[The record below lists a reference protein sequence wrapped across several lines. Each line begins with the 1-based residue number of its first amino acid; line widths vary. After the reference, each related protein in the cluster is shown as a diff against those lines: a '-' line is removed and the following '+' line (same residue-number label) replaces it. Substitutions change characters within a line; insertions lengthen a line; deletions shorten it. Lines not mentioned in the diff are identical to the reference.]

1 MTDSNYKA
9 SGPDGT
15 TINIVDV
22 SKDDLDAFGRDIDF
36 DALDVM
42 RTAPAM
48 LTGAERLMLFNLIY
62 CLRPQEY
69 IEVGIRFG
77 GASLIVSKAM
87 DASSSDGKLYLVDAS
102 PEVADDTWKQIEHR
116 SELIEGWSPGVLT
129 DAAKTA
135 RAPFDFAFIDAG
147 HQMEAVLRDSVGV
160 FPFLADGAYLLFH
173 DAYRTDVRE
182 GIDRFVTMHP
192 ASLVDVGMVTRQ
204 FTRGPDENPENPDE
218 RSCGF
223 RLVQYRKQ
231 HGLRRPFVWV
241 KGLYHRILFGLGRV
255 MDFFRRAGRK
265 LTGNGR

>member
-15 TINIVDV
+15 TINVVDV
-22 SKDDLDAFGRDIDF
+22 SKEDLDAFGRDIDF
-36 DALDVM
+36 EALDVM

-87 DASSSDGKLYLVDAS
+87 DASNSKGRLYLVDAS
-102 PEVADDTWKQIEHR
+102 PEVAQETWRQIEHR
-116 SELIEGWSPGVLT
+116 SELIEGWSPGVLA
-129 DAAKTA
+129 DAAKKA

-147 HQMEAVLRDSVGV
+147 HQMKAVLRDSVGV

-182 GIDRFVTMHP
+182 GIDRFVAMHP
-192 ASLVDVGMVTRQ
+192 ASLVDIGMVTRQ
-204 FTRGPDENPENPDE
+204 FTHGPDENPEDSKQ

-223 RLVQYRKQ
+223 RLVQYRKH
-231 HGLRRPFVWV
+231 HGLRRPVVWLA
-241 KGLYHRILFGLGRV
+241 GFYHRVLFVLGRLL
-255 MDFFRRAGRK
+255 DFFRRAATRMS
-265 LTGNGR
+265 GNSR

>member
-1 MTDSNYKA
+1 MTDSNYRA
-9 SGPDGT
+9 AGPDGT
-15 TINIVDV
+15 TISVVDV
-22 SKDDLDAFGRDIDF
+22 SQDDLDAFGRDIDF

-87 DASSSDGKLYLVDAS
+87 DASTSDGKLYLVDAS
-102 PEVADDTWKQIEHR
+102 PEVAAETWQQIEHR
-116 SELIEGWSPGVLT
+116 SELIERCSPGILA
-129 DAAKTA
+129 DAARKA

-147 HQMEAVLRDSVGV
+147 HQMQAVLRDSVGV

-182 GIDRFVTMHP
+182 GIDRFVAMHP

-204 FTRGPDENPENPDE
+204 FTCGADENPEDPTE

-231 HGLRRPFVWV
+231 HGLRRPIIWV
-241 KGLYHRILFGLGRV
+241 KGLYHRILFALDRVLGL
-255 MDFFRRAGRK
+255 FRRAGKK
-265 LTGNGR
+265 LFGTGR

>member
-1 MTDSNYKA
+1 MTHGNHKA

-15 TINIVDV
+15 TLDVVDV
-22 SKDDLDAFGRDIDF
+22 SRDDLDAFGQDIDF

-42 RTAPAM
+42 RSAPAM

-87 DASSSDGKLYLVDAS
+87 DASASDGRLYLVDAS
-102 PEVADDTWKQIEHR
+102 PEVANETWQQIEHR
-116 SELIEGWSPGVLT
+116 SELIEGWSPGVLSE
-129 DAAKTA
+129 AARKA

-147 HQMEAVLRDSVGV
+147 HQMKAVLRDSVGV
-160 FPFLADGAYLLFH
+160 FPFLSDGAYLLFH

-182 GIDRFVTMHP
+182 GIDRFVAMHP

-204 FTRGPDENPENPDE
+204 FTRGPDENPENPDQ

-223 RLVQYRKQ
+223 RLVQYRKH
-231 HGLRRPFVWV
+231 HGLRRPLVWLA
-241 KGLYHRILFGLGRV
+241 GLYHRLVFVLSRV
-255 MDFFRRAGRK
+255 FDFFKRAVKRVVS
-265 LTGNGR
+265 NGR